1 MISLKKYKD
10 ILEVNI
16 NNNNIEFT
24 SAWKKA
30 LSDQVIKC

>member
-1 MISLKKYKD
+1 MVCLKKYKD
-10 ILEVNI
+10 VLEVN

-30 LSDQVIKC
+30 LSDQLIKC

>member
-1 MISLKKYKD
+1 MICLKKYKD
-10 ILEVNI
+10 ILEV

-30 LSDQVIKC
+30 LSDQLIKC

>member
-10 ILEVNI
+10 VLEV
-16 NNNNIEFT
+16 NNNNIEFI

-30 LSDQVIKC
+30 LSEHAAD

>member
-10 ILEVNI
+10 ILEVN
-16 NNNNIEFT
+16 NNNSEFT

-30 LSDQVIKC
+30 LSDQLIKC

>member
-10 ILEVNI
+10 ILEV

-30 LSDQVIKC
+30 LSDQLITC